1 MLQTQFQLS
10 NETKLPSQLAA
21 QFRYPILSIVI
32 FLRPWFF
39 SLRSPSLLLKW
50 LLWVQLLI
58 LPVCLHKH
66 TKSSLDHLW
75 SLSSLCWNSHREPL
89 DWLFSPPLG
98 AQKQSHTSATWLC
111 LYQSF
116 PSNPWGFHC
125 AYRFLFSHLSGKQ
138 PSFLPWKDCHEPH
151 NQPRCQASS
160 CGLLLASQVNPSSSG
175 LPGDNQNPDMPPS
188 GVTFQS
194 KYRLTNH
201 Y

>member
-1 MLQTQFQLS
+1 MSYENRRKNTQVNSLNNPQTSLCLRDCLLGRHSVARPLLRWHLTMAIWQVPRAC
-10 NETKLPSQLAA
+10 KLNIFGDVTNPVSTFKWKQTFKTATR
-21 QFRYPILSIVI
+21 FWCPILSIVI

-98 AQKQSHTSATWLC
+98 AQKQSHTSATWL
-111 LYQSF
+111 
-116 PSNPWGFHC
+116 
-125 AYRFLFSHLSGKQ
+125 
-138 PSFLPWKDCHEPH
+138 
-151 NQPRCQASS
+151 
-160 CGLLLASQVNPSSSG
+160 
-175 LPGDNQNPDMPPS
+175 
-188 GVTFQS
+188 
-194 KYRLTNH
+194 RLC
-201 Y
+201 

>member
-39 SLRSPSLLLKW
+39 SLRSPSLLLKR

-66 TKSSLDHLW
+66 TKSSLGHLW

-98 AQKQSHTSATWLC
+98 AQKQSHTPATWLH
-111 LYQSF
+111 LYQLFHSNLEASIVPTGSFLAIFQESNLRSF
-116 PSNPWGFHC
+116 P
-125 AYRFLFSHLSGKQ
+125 GKTATNRTT
-138 PSFLPWKDCHEPH
+138 
-151 NQPRCQASS
+151 NQGTR
-160 CGLLLASQVNPSSSG
+160 LLLVG
-175 LPGDNQNPDMPPS
+175 
-188 GVTFQS
+188 FC
-194 KYRLTNH
+194 
-201 Y
+201 